1 MTRLSRTAQA
11 ISPSH
16 SVMAVTQ
23 RLASVV
29 PMSDLIHDMIAHRA
43 YVKWK
48 ARGCR
53 SDTAL
58 QDWLEAEAEVKMKVE
73 TEKVLGRFV
82 LAPLFTFSPNEYGP
96 PHN

>member
-11 ISPSH
+11 TSPSH

-58 QDWLEAEAEVKMKVE
+58 QDWLEAEAEVKSDI
-73 TEKVLGRFV
+73 RCDRR
-82 LAPLFTFSPNEYGP
+82 S
-96 PHN
+96 

>member
-1 MTRLSRTAQA
+1 MTRPSLTAQA
-11 ISPSH
+11 TSHPH

-23 RLASVV
+23 RLASAV
-29 PMSDLIHDMIAHRA
+29 PLSGLIRDMVAHRA

-58 QDWLEAEAEVKMKVE
+58 QDWLEAEAEVKADIRCE
-73 TEKVLGRFV
+73 RR
-82 LAPLFTFSPNEYGP
+82 S
-96 PHN
+96 